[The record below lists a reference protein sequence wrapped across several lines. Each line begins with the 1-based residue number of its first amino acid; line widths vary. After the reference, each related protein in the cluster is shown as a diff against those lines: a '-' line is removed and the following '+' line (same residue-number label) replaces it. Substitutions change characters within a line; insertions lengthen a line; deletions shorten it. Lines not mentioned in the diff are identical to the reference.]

1 MAKDAEVCCNKA
13 ISSKIRKMK
22 ILNTALNKL
31 DKWQQRQGWSALTYA
46 VIKKYGEDESG
57 RQAAL
62 LTYYG
67 FLSLFPVLLV
77 LTTVTSVL
85 AGKHPGL
92 HNDVIRSTTTY
103 FPVLGN
109 QLADHINTL
118 HRNGWALVIGLIFT
132 FYGTRGVADAFRRGV
147 QHIWQVPK
155 SQRLT
160 FPRTIPNSLAI
171 VLVGGTGFVIASIST
186 GLAAAAGHGPAF
198 RLLSVAVNLFV
209 LFWLFTFLLN
219 ACLPRHVPI
228 KDTRSG
234 ALAAAIGLIILQA
247 LGGYLLRTEL
257 KRLDA
262 LYSYFAI
269 ALGLLFWIYLQAR
282 LLYYAVTL
290 AAVRSQHLWPRS
302 LHDKKYSSPE

>member
-1 MAKDAEVCCNKA
+1 
-13 ISSKIRKMK
+13 MK
-22 ILNTALNKL
+22 ILNTAINKL
-31 DKWQQRQGWSALTYA
+31 DNWQQRHGWSALTYA
-46 VIKKYGEDESG
+46 VIKKYGQDESG

-62 LTYYG
+62 LTYYS

-85 AGKHPGL
+85 ASKHPGL
-92 HNDVIRSTTTY
+92 HDEIIRSTTAY

-109 QLADHINTL
+109 QLSDHINTL
-118 HRNGWALVIGLIFT
+118 HKNGWALVIGIIFT
-132 FYGTRGVADAFRRGV
+132 LYGTRGVADAFRRGV

-155 SQRLT
+155 NQRLT

-171 VLVGGTGFVIASIST
+171 VIVGGAGFVIASIST

-198 RLLSVAVNLFV
+198 RLLSVGVNLFI

-219 ACLPRHVPI
+219 TCLPRHVPI
-228 KDTRSG
+228 RDTRSG

-247 LGGYLLRTEL
+247 LGGYLLKTEL

-290 AAVRSQHLWPRS
+290 SAVRAQHLWPRGFN
-302 LHDKKYSSPE
+302 DKNNESS